1 MATRIIEMVGTEPRR
16 RFSDDDK
23 ARIVSEAMM
32 PGASVLD
39 VARRH
44 RVCTSLVYRWRRT
57 LLRDGVASEALPLPG
72 AAFVPVEVAGAYGA
86 AAGAARTGCG
96 GSGRPGR
103 TADPPGTSHRRAG
116 AEGRAGRVRLIGP
129 PGGVRV
135 YLAAGVTD
143 MRKGFDGLAALVQQR
158 LRQDPFGGAVY
169 AFRGRRGDLVK
180 LLWWDGQGLVL
191 HAKRLERGR
200 FTWPATADGVAV
212 LTPAQLSMLL
222 EGVDWRH
229 PIRSSQ
235 PTLAW

>member
-1 MATRIIEMVGTEPRR
+1 
-16 RFSDDDK
+16 
-23 ARIVSEAMM
+23 M
-32 PGASVLD
+32 PGASMLD

-57 LLRDGVASEALPLPG
+57 LLREGVTVEALELP
-72 AAFVPVEVAGAYGA
+72 APAFVPVEVASAHASTQPEPLGPGVVEMVGPERAAHPACAADRRLGAQ
-86 AAGAARTGCG
+86 
-96 GSGRPGR
+96 
-103 TADPPGTSHRRAG
+103 
-116 AEGRAGRVRLIGP
+116 GRAGRVRVIGP
-129 PGGVRV
+129 PAGVWV

-169 AFRGRRGDLVK
+169 VFQGKRGDLVK

-191 HAKRLERGR
+191 HEKRLERGR